1 MPSSANFGKLKP
13 LTMKP
18 AKNLGGV
25 IWAVDVMWARTCS
38 TFHASHNEGVAHCV
52 VPEAGEVVGEGAAF
66 GGDRSSTC
74 PPCGQ
79 RSRRAPA

>member
-38 TFHASHNEGVAHCV
+38 TFHASHNEGVAHWSSLR
-52 VPEAGEVVGEGAAF
+52 PE
-66 GGDRSSTC
+66 RSSA
-74 PPCGQ
+74 
-79 RSRRAPA
+79 RAPRSAATVVHMSTMRAA